1 MEQIRVENGV
11 NIHRCEQGCKQGPK
25 WWEEMTPD
33 CVRGESEGS
42 REQEIQKA
50 QCVPGNGRIAGR
62 QRALHNGDNSWQERR
77 ILDGLNVTRLAQNAV
92 TMTGPERGACQIIHA
107 RIIT

>member
-25 WWEEMTPD
+25 WWEEMAPD

-77 ILDGLNVTRLAQNAV
+77 I
-92 TMTGPERGACQIIHA
+92 TGWPECHQA
-107 RIIT
+107 RSEVSVARQSGSENC